1 MRLIFVQ
8 LQESLPS
15 EGRLVG
21 KSRLDGARQL
31 TKLREIVAGI
41 NGKRIKPFMLLTLI
55 VSQLGC
61 TTSPEFQEK
70 EAVDKAISQTAESAR
85 NYLADTTL
93 GDWNRLHGTQIE
105 YLAANG
111 RAYLWYPG
119 NRKPVSGEW
128 ETRNA
133 RLGAAE
139 ICFRYGTNTY
149 NPVTRT
155 SGGSWECQG
164 VYQYTAWKF
173 ERVVG
178 DPFHLESGRLPFVLP
193 ASEHVNLTAAVERA
207 GYSQNVLKW
216 KQGGYSLRDQ

>member
-1 MRLIFVQ
+1 MHVSSTAETDRGKVRLIFVQ

-105 YLAANG
+105 YPPRMDAPIFGILETASRSPANG
-111 RAYLWYPG
+111 
-119 NRKPVSGEW
+119 KH
-128 ETRNA
+128 
-133 RLGAAE
+133 
-139 ICFRYGTNTY
+139 
-149 NPVTRT
+149 VTHGSALQRSVFVMVRT
-155 SGGSWECQG
+155 P
-164 VYQYTAWKF
+164 TI
-173 ERVVG
+173 R
-178 DPFHLESGRLPFVLP
+178 
-193 ASEHVNLTAAVERA
+193 
-207 GYSQNVLKW
+207 
-216 KQGGYSLRDQ
+216 